1 MEKEQALVRRIT
13 NDMQIAHYV
22 RQMEMA
28 RSHGKRHRG
37 AFSTGVYRIRSLRFV
52 EAGLRRA
59 LWYLG
64 KAVANHKLLFV
75 LLPIIFVSASLI
87 GPVLHRNKMT
97 ATMPFSVLGGHGN
110 DVISNGYSIQ
120 RTQRD
125 FNYSNPAFTALNFLD
140 TSTYA
145 VLLRTTVARDT
156 ILRKDAVLAYS
167 ALKKRLDNFPIG
179 NREFLEACPAEC
191 EAEREMVDKIV
202 KKSPQVALTF
212 PETFVSMGKDST
224 NLSRVYLGG
233 AIGGV
238 ETDSDGA
245 ISRAQ
250 SLMLTFKLKESV
262 TAEQNAAWA
271 ENFAEQVHTTSA
283 PNVSLSYW
291 SPSSFSSWVIRS
303 LSKGLQMVIR
313 SVNTSLFCS
322 GAHFGGQCLSV
333 SLSD

>member
-1 MEKEQALVRRIT
+1 
-13 NDMQIAHYV
+13 
-22 RQMEMA
+22 
-28 RSHGKRHRG
+28 
-37 AFSTGVYRIRSLRFV
+37 
-52 EAGLRRA
+52 
-59 LWYLG
+59 
-64 KAVANHKLLFV
+64 
-75 LLPIIFVSASLI
+75 
-87 GPVLHRNKMT
+87 MT

-238 ETDSDGA
+238 ETDSDGGHLSGP
-245 ISRAQ
+245 ISD
-250 SLMLTFKLKESV
+250 V
-262 TAEQNAAWA
+262 DI
-271 ENFAEQVHTTSA
+271 QVEG
-283 PNVSLSYW
+283 
-291 SPSSFSSWVIRS
+291 
-303 LSKGLQMVIR
+303 KCDG
-313 SVNTSLFCS
+313 
-322 GAHFGGQCLSV
+322 
-333 SLSD
+333 